1 MFAPTVHHCSCVK
14 MYTAILFLLVSYTT
28 MWIVPLSIYLKVN
41 ANVCI
46 LKIFKSLLGF
56 QEKIQVFFAKFPI
69 IYRPL
74 HVMLGSRS
82 KKLTNLY

>member
-1 MFAPTVHHCSCVK
+1 MIPIYSTTVL
-14 MYTAILFLLVSYTT
+14 YDAN

-56 QEKIQVFFAKFPI
+56 QEKIQVFCKI
-69 IYRPL
+69 SNHL
-74 HVMLGSRS
+74 
-82 KKLTNLY
+82 